1 MMKRLGDILIDSG
14 FLSQA
19 ELQEALEAQR
29 ADTSKKRLGEIIVEK
44 GLLTEL
50 DILRAI
56 SSQYDLPIIDLQQV
70 DIDQE
75 ATKVVTEQYCEENL
89 IIPVA
94 FDGDDDNKKLVVA
107 IYDPLNILV
116 TDDLHF
122 RTGKD
127 IVTLLA
133 PKQQILAAIKMN
145 YGREVAKQ
153 AADDLASDLDIDD
166 MKKLGDEITDE
177 VNNAP
182 VVKLV
187 NSIIEFAIRANS
199 SDIHIEP
206 MEDRVRV
213 RIRIDGALQEIMS
226 NPVAA
231 RDAIIT
237 RIKILSGM
245 NIAEKRIPQ
254 DGRVQTTIN
263 GKPVDMRVSILPTV
277 HGEKTV
283 IRILAKNDANLNRKY
298 LGISEHN
305 NEMIDRIVKV
315 PQGVCLISGPT
326 GSGKT
331 TTLYT
336 LLSEKN
342 TPETNIVTVEDPVE
356 IQIPGINQVQVNAKA
371 GMTFASGLRSI
382 LRQDPDIILVGEIRD
397 GETAEIAMRAAITG
411 HLVFSTIHTNDA
423 VSSINRLIDMG
434 IEPFMVSTALI
445 GVVAQRLVRRICT
458 NCREEYT
465 PGPDEVELLKLK
477 PGQKLYRGAGCS
489 ECGEKGYKGRIA
501 IHEVVIMTKA
511 MRALLERRAGE
522 DEMRALAISEGTLM
536 LADSAAALVLEGIT
550 TVAEMSK
557 VTYSIDG

>member
-1 MMKRLGDILIDSG
+1 MKRLGDILIDSG

-29 ADTSKKRLGEIIVEK
+29 ADSSKKRLGEIIVEK

-116 TDDLHF
+116 TDDLRF

-213 RIRIDGALQEIMS
+213 RIRIDGVLQEIMS

-305 NEMIDRIVKV
+305 NEMIDKIVKV

-522 DEMRALAISEGTLM
+522 DEMRALAVSEGTLM

>member
-1 MMKRLGDILIDSG
+1 MKRLGDILIDSG

-29 ADTSKKRLGEIIVEK
+29 NDSTKKRLGEIIVEK

-116 TDDLHF
+116 TDDLRF

-213 RIRIDGALQEIMS
+213 RIRIDGVLQEIMS

-305 NEMIDRIVKV
+305 NEMIDKIVKV

-511 MRALLERRAGE
+511 MRALLERRASE
-522 DEMRALAISEGTLM
+522 DERRALAISEGTLM

>member
-1 MMKRLGDILIDSG
+1 MMKRLGDILIDNG

-29 ADTSKKRLGEIIVEK
+29 NDSTKKRLGEIIVEK

-116 TDDLHF
+116 TDDLRF

-213 RIRIDGALQEIMS
+213 RIRIDGVLQEIMS

-263 GKPVDMRVSILPTV
+263 GNPVDMRVSILPTV

-305 NEMIDRIVKV
+305 NEMIDKIVKV
-315 PQGVCLISGPT
+315 PQGVCLISGPI

-511 MRALLERRAGE
+511 MRALLERRASE